1 MTDLASTGAFFS
13 HLANYVSE
21 FQASFGTA
29 LPLTFTKI
37 MITAYDPTDRSQDA
51 LATLLRERFGNAV
64 LSGAFL
70 HSKIMGTAGFGKETL
85 YEYEPTTDRT
95 AYNRVISSVNAIN
108 VAIERE
114 IVAMWAQG
122 ELGVAIK
129 GAGLDEQPHSA
140 GAPT

>member
-1 MTDLASTGAFFS
+1 
-13 HLANYVSE
+13 
-21 FQASFGTA
+21 
-29 LPLTFTKI
+29 

-108 VAIERE
+108 MAIERE

-122 ELGVAIK
+122 TNKWG
-129 GAGLDEQPHSA
+129 GLDNQPHSA
-140 GAPT
+140 GAPA